1 MGNIVQEIIE
11 QGLAKIASELPNYAQ
26 IDYSYALEANECRG
40 KEKRYGFIPST
51 ALFVEGRQLGFTT
64 MDHTF
69 NIILL
74 DSYANQDDD
83 SKQRSKL
90 DSLYT
95 DMQKLIGTF
104 NKKPFTL
111 PSPENKILLISG
123 ATIEAPEFIDDNAVS
138 VLTASII
145 IRYYFKIC

>member
-1 MGNIVQEIIE
+1 MSNIVQEITE
-11 QGLAKIASELPNYAQ
+11 QGLARIASELPDYAQ

-40 KEKRYGFIPST
+40 KEKRYGFTPSS

-69 NIILL
+69 TITLL

-83 SKQRSKL
+83 SKQRAKL
-90 DSLYT
+90 NGLYT
-95 DMQKLIGTF
+95 DMQKLIAVF

-111 PSPENKILLISG
+111 PTPENKILLVSG
-123 ATIEAPEFIDDNAVS
+123 ATIEAPEFIDNNAVA
-138 VLTASII
+138 VLNATII